1 MKKKLTLR
9 MDDKVIKEI
18 KKFSKKHDTSVSKLT
33 EQLYDNIVEYEEQLG
48 KVSEPITKKYKGII
62 SGKKIDTD
70 QAKFEHLS
78 KKHK

>member
-9 MDDKVIKEI
+9 MDDKVIREI

-62 SGKKIDTD
+62 SGKKIDAD
-70 QAKFEHLS
+70 QTKFEYLS
-78 KKHK
+78 EKHK